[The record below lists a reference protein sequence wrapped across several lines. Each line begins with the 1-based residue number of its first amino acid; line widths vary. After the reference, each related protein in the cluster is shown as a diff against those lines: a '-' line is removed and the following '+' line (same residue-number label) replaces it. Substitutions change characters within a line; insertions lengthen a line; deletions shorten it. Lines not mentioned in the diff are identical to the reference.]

1 MAPIALRTTTT
12 PAVRPL
18 VTAVVNN
25 YNYARYLHNAI
36 GSVLRQSYDRIEL
49 IVVDDGSTDHS
60 REVIAA
66 FGDKVKPILTE
77 NGGQAHAVNLAAQAA
92 TGDYVAFLD
101 ADDFWLPT
109 KVEKMV
115 ALARARP
122 DAGMLYHRYLNTNIH
137 GHPMAGAE
145 PPVLLPADFR
155 KAYLRSGGSY
165 WHSVMSTL
173 MLRRELLLRI
183 VPIPT
188 YANREGAD
196 SVLEH
201 CGILLSRI
209 AAHPEA
215 LALRRL
221 HGANLYATG
230 RETYDRTPELRLA
243 DVKRVEWRA
252 FCVRQILHRH
262 GIDLRIDLDRNEWRM
277 VNLHQLG
284 LASERQVAMAAL
296 RNSSYSLRERVRRL
310 RAYLRYAARRT
321 NGRQAPRQG

>member
-1 MAPIALRTTTT
+1 MRLPWPRKEK
-12 PAVRPL
+12 VEDQPL
-18 VTAVVNN
+18 ITAVVNN

-36 GSVLRQSYDRIEL
+36 GSVLRQTYANIEL

-60 REVIAA
+60 REVIES
-66 FGDKVKPILTE
+66 FGDKVRPIFTE

-92 TGDYVAFLD
+92 TGEYVAFLD
-101 ADDFWLPT
+101 SDDFWLPT
-109 KVEKMV
+109 KIEKMV
-115 ALARARP
+115 ALARRRP
-122 DAGMLYHRYLNTNIH
+122 DAGMLYHRYLNANLH
-137 GHPMAGAE
+137 GYPISDPE
-145 PPVLLPADFR
+145 PPFLLPANFR
-155 KAYLRSGGSY
+155 KGYLRSGGSY

-173 MLRRELLLRI
+173 MLKRELLLQI

-243 DVKRVEWRA
+243 DIKRVEWRA
-252 FCVRQILHRH
+252 FCVRQILQRL
-262 GIDLRIDLDRNEWRM
+262 GKDVRINLDANEWRM
-277 VNLHQLG
+277 INLHQLG
-284 LASERQVAMAAL
+284 LATQGQVALAAM
-296 RNSSYSLRERVRRL
+296 RNSSYSLRERGRRL
-310 RAYLRYAARRT
+310 RAYLRYAAQRSKPQP
-321 NGRQAPRQG
+321 GLQPD

>member
-1 MAPIALRTTTT
+1 MRLPWPRKTTAET
-12 PAVRPL
+12 PL

-25 YNYARYLHNAI
+25 YNYARFLHNAI
-36 GSVLRQSYDRIEL
+36 GSVLRQTYPNIEI

-60 REVIAA
+60 RQVIEA
-66 FGDKVKPILTE
+66 FGDRVKAIYTE

-101 ADDFWLPT
+101 SDDFWLPT
-109 KVEKMV
+109 KIEKMV
-115 ALARARP
+115 ELALKRP
-122 DAGMLYHRYLNTNIH
+122 DAGMLYHRYLNINIH
-137 GHPMAGAE
+137 GHPVAGAE
-145 PPVLLPADFR
+145 PPVLLPPNFR
-155 KAYLRSGGSY
+155 RGYLRSGGSY

-173 MLRRELLLRI
+173 MLKRDLLLKI

-188 YANREGAD
+188 YPNREGAD

-209 AAHPEA
+209 AAHPEP

-252 FCVRQILHRH
+252 FCVRQILRRH
-262 GIDLRIDLDRNEWRM
+262 GLDVRINLDANEWRM
-277 VNLHQLG
+277 INLHQLG
-284 LASERQVAMAAL
+284 RATQGQVALAAM
-296 RNSSYSLRERVRRL
+296 RNSNYSLRERGRRL
-310 RAYLRYAARRT
+310 QAYLKWAARHRKKQ
-321 NGRQAPRQG
+321 QALPLD